1 MTFSPPFD
9 PPDNSMTMTFLTQT
23 MTAHAP
29 RATSLIV
36 LLLMAMWAGLAQI
49 ADAQSLEPDPD
60 FNKGGRTSLQFLKI
74 GMGARQSAVGEA
86 SIALV
91 RDVNAVFW
99 NPANISGIENMEA
112 SFSYVRWLAD
122 LNYVAGALG
131 YRLGTF
137 GILAGYVGS
146 LDYGDMPEA
155 LATSEAGSNDTR
167 TGNTFSGGDLVA
179 GLTFAREFTDRLSI
193 GVSGKYLRET
203 LWDFDASTVAFD
215 VGTNYDLGY
224 KGIRLAM
231 SAQNFGGDVEY
242 LDQGSQSEA
251 FDVPIVFR
259 IGLSA
264 NVISGSENALLD
276 MGPSHRMRVGFEA
289 INTND
294 FSERVHVGGEY
305 LFGDLIALRGGY
317 RFNYAEGNL
326 SLGFGLSPSLGDLE
340 ARVDYSYVQYD
351 FLNAPHRFSLTLA
364 F

>member
-1 MTFSPPFD
+1 MV
-9 PPDNSMTMTFLTQT
+9 
-23 MTAHAP
+23 P
-29 RATSLIV
+29 RAYSLVMI
-36 LLLMAMWAGLAQI
+36 LIMMTWAGGAEIAAAQT
-49 ADAQSLEPDPD
+49 LEPDPD

-74 GMGARQSAVGEA
+74 GMGARQSALGEA

-99 NPANISGIENMEA
+99 NPANISGIESTEV

-122 LNYVAGALG
+122 MNYVAGALG

-146 LDYGDMPEA
+146 LDYGDIPEA
-155 LATSEAGSNDTR
+155 LAASGSGSNDTR

-179 GLTFAREFTDRLSI
+179 GLTFSREFTDRLSV
-193 GVSGKYLRET
+193 GMSAKFLRET
-203 LWDFDASTVAFD
+203 LWDFDASTFAFD

-224 KGIRLAM
+224 KGVRLAM

-264 NVISGSENALLD
+264 NVFSGSESALVD

-305 LFGDLIALRGGY
+305 LFAGLIALRGGY

-326 SLGFGLSPSLGDLE
+326 SLGFGISPSIGDLE
-340 ARVDYSYVQYD
+340 ARIDYSYVQYD

>member
-1 MTFSPPFD
+1 
-9 PPDNSMTMTFLTQT
+9 MTMTFLTQT
-23 MTAHAP
+23 TTAHAP
-29 RATSLIV
+29 RAYALVMILLIV
-36 LLLMAMWAGLAQI
+36 TWAGSAEIAGAQT
-49 ADAQSLEPDPD
+49 LEPDPD

-74 GMGARQSAVGEA
+74 GMGARQSALGEA

-99 NPANISGIENMEA
+99 NPANISGIENMEV

-122 LNYVAGALG
+122 LNYAAGALG

-137 GILAGYVGS
+137 GTLAGYVGS
-146 LDYGDMPEA
+146 LDYGNIPEA
-155 LATSEAGSNDTR
+155 LATSEAGANDTR
-167 TGNTFSGGDLVA
+167 TGSTFSGGDLVA
-179 GLTFAREFTDRLSI
+179 GLTFSREFTDRLSI
-193 GVSGKYLRET
+193 GLAAKYLRET
-203 LWDFDASTVAFD
+203 LWDFDASTLAFD

-242 LDQGSQSEA
+242 LDQGRQSEA

-264 NVISGSENALLD
+264 NLINDGGSALMD

-294 FSERVHVGGEY
+294 FSERVHVGAEY
-305 LFGDLIALRGGY
+305 LFGDLLALRGGY

-326 SLGFGLSPSLGDLE
+326 ALGFGLLPSVGDFQ

-351 FLNAPHRFSLTLA
+351 FLSAPHRFSLTLA

>member
-1 MTFSPPFD
+1 MV
-9 PPDNSMTMTFLTQT
+9 
-23 MTAHAP
+23 P
-29 RATSLIV
+29 RAYSLVMI
-36 LLLMAMWAGLAQI
+36 LLMMTWAGGAEIAGAQT
-49 ADAQSLEPDPD
+49 LEPDPD

-74 GMGARQSAVGEA
+74 GMGARQSALGEA

-99 NPANISGIENMEA
+99 NPANISGIESTEV

-122 LNYVAGALG
+122 MNYVAGALG

-146 LDYGDMPEA
+146 LDYGDIPEA
-155 LATSEAGSNDTR
+155 LAASGSGSNDTR

-179 GLTFAREFTDRLSI
+179 GLTFSRAFTDRLSV
-193 GVSGKYLRET
+193 GLSAKFLRET
-203 LWDFDASTVAFD
+203 LWDFDASTFAFD

-224 KGIRLAM
+224 KGVRLAM
-231 SAQNFGGDVEY
+231 SAQNVGGDVEY

-264 NVISGSENALLD
+264 NVISGSESALVD

-305 LFGDLIALRGGY
+305 LFAGLIALRGGY

-326 SLGFGLSPSLGDLE
+326 SLGFGISPSIGDLE
-340 ARVDYSYVQYD
+340 ARIDYSYVQYD